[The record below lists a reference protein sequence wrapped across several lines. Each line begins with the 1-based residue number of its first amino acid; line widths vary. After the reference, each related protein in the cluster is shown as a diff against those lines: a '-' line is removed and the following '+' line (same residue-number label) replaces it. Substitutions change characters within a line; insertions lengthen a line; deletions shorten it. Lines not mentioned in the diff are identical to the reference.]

1 MFEPLSERGK
11 ASRTG
16 RAGEYLAA
24 YFFERKGFTT
34 TLASA
39 VGFDLVVAKQSQVYL
54 IEVKARSTMRKD
66 RLNQMRFKLRPAST
80 EAYAYCFVNLLN
92 QRMLFEKTDDIRHI
106 AHNSIS
112 TSKFT
117 EQNMHDSFERVFHG
131 A

>member
-54 IEVKARSTMRKD
+54 IEVKARSTMRKE
-66 RLNQMRFKLRPAST
+66 RPNNMRFNVKPASL
-80 EAYAYCFVNLLN
+80 EAYAYCFVNLRN
-92 QRMLFEKTDDIRHI
+92 QRMLFDKTDDIRHL
-106 AHNSIS
+106 AHKSIS
-112 TSKFT
+112 ASKFT

>member
-1 MFEPLSERGK
+1 MFEPLSERGR

-54 IEVKARSTMRKD
+54 IEVKARSTMRTD
-66 RLNQMRFKLRPAST
+66 RPNHMRFNTRSAAT
-80 EAYAYCFVNLLN
+80 EAFAYCFINLPKQL
-92 QRMLFEKTDDIRHI
+92 MLFEKTDDIRHLT
-106 AHNSIS
+106 HRSIRGS
-112 TSKFT
+112 DFT
-117 EQNMHDSFERVFHG
+117 EQNMHDSFERVFDG